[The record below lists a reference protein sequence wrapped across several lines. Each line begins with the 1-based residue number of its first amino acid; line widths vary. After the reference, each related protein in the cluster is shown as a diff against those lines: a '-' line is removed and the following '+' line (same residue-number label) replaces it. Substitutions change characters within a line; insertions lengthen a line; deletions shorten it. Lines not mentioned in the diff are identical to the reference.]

1 MEEAGSDAAAAAAER
16 QALRDAAKAGDA
28 ARVLRLL
35 DHGIG
40 APGIDAPDTHGW
52 SALHHAAQSGS
63 APAMRAL
70 LAHGASHGSRTKN
83 GSTALHV
90 ASFNGRL
97 DLCKLLV
104 VHGADVHATDRKGI
118 TALEDARYRS
128 LDRCCA
134 VETPTQ
140 QWTKCAAF
148 LMKVMRMPPSERV
161 AFARRSWGLRA
172 SELLQDAVTTACA
185 DENAGESRSDDRPPM
200 PRLAGLLDCLADEVD
215 AKDVDGSTALHAAAE
230 MGRADAAALLIERRA
245 DVGAMTRVGE
255 SPLYLAAREGHAEVC
270 RVLLAAGAEA
280 DVQTHGPGGT
290 TPADAARREGHA
302 EVCRV
307 LAGDARFR
315 GAAGFRRDWTTS
327 RRESDGDAGAGSA
340 PRTSGE
346 RLMHA
351 RLEDLHLS
359 HARLL
364 G

>member
-140 QWTKCAAF
+140 QWIKCAAF

-200 PRLAGLLDCLADEVD
+200 PRLAGLLDCLADDVD
-215 AKDVDGSTALHAAAE
+215 AKDHDGSTALHAAAE

-245 DVGAMTRVGE
+245 DVGALTGVGE

-270 RVLLAAGAEA
+270 RVLLAAGAA
-280 DVQTHGPGGT
+280 VDVRTHGGT